1 MWFYDKLIFTKIE
14 VQIMSFT
21 LNIDGL
27 SSTFE
32 KKVKLLDL
40 TKGDKD
46 IICATVN
53 GRVRELDYDVYYDAD
68 VKFLK
73 VNDHD
78 AMGIYERGIR
88 FIFAMAVHNLVPGL
102 RFRLTYSVSRSIYA
116 QVDALDDQTKFLS
129 EEMVEQINNEMKRIV
144 EADYPFKRFIKTN
157 EEAEEIYKKF
167 NLDDK
172 LEVLQYR
179 PEKTVHFYDCNG
191 YCNYMYGKMV
201 PSTGYL
207 KSFKLIFYTPGLL
220 IQYPRSEVNGEIPVF
235 KDEPVFAD
243 SLIRSRD
250 WSNLTDLSFV
260 SHINQKIKD
269 NELSTV
275 ELINLCENRH
285 NRMLCDLGQTIENN
299 IKKIRLICIA
309 GPSSSGKTTFADRLT
324 AELKSRGI
332 NPIRISMDDY
342 YKRREDVPKDEDGN
356 YDFECT
362 EALDIKLFNQNLVS
376 LLNGREVN
384 LPSFDFK
391 TNDRVF
397 NRKVKIGPN
406 DPIIIEG
413 IHALN
418 EAVTSSIPKYL
429 KFKIYISPQAQINLD
444 NENPISLTDIRLL
457 RRIVRDNQYRGSD
470 AEETISMWPVVR
482 KGEFKWIYN
491 SQEDANYVFDSFL
504 NYELCILKKHA
515 MPLLQAIDK
524 EGEYGPDAERL
535 ISLLKYFKDIDE
547 KRIPSTSLL
556 KEFIGGSCYRDAK

>member
-1 MWFYDKLIFTKIE
+1 
-14 VQIMSFT
+14 MSFT

-243 SLIRSRD
+243 ALIRSRD